1 MDSKKQETNPFEN
14 ITPVNTKRAS
24 EVIYEQIR
32 EMIIKGELKP
42 GDRLPSEQNM
52 IELFRRS
59 RPTIREALR
68 MLEHSGYIRA
78 SAGSSGA
85 EVLPPSDKNV
95 EQSVEDALRV
105 GLVSLEEISE
115 YRKVGETAVAGW
127 AAERRTQE
135 DLDAMQAHLDRMADH
150 LDDYAAF
157 IDLDPQF
164 HALLA
169 AAAKNAV
176 ADVVNR
182 VLSRTNRSLMKGK
195 MGTLSP
201 EAQLEMSKKVHGM
214 HLAIFQAVR
223 AGDPEQARRAMQD
236 HLSAFEADLRKAP

>member
-1 MDSKKQETNPFEN
+1 MESKSNPFEKMAP
-14 ITPVNTKRAS
+14 INTKRAS

-52 IELFRRS
+52 IELFHRS

-78 SAGSSGA
+78 SAGSNGA
-85 EVLPPSDKNV
+85 EVLAPSDKNV
-95 EQSVEDALRV
+95 EQSVEDALRI
-105 GLVSLEEISE
+105 GLVSLEEMTE
-115 YRKVGETAVAGW
+115 YRKVGEVAVAGW

-135 DLDAMQAHLDRMADH
+135 DLDAMQVHLDRMENC

-157 IDLDPQF
+157 IDMDPQF

-169 AAAKNAV
+169 AAAKNTV

-182 VLSRTNRSLMKGK
+182 ILSRVNRSLMKGK
-195 MGTLSP
+195 MGTLTP
-201 EAQLEMSKKVHGM
+201 EAQQAMSSKVHQM
-214 HLAIFQAVR
+214 HLAIFQAVKS
-223 AGDPEQARRAMQD
+223 GDPEQARQAMQD
-236 HLSAFEADLRKAP
+236 HLTAFETDLRKTP